1 MCRYAFKKLSIVL
14 AITLILFT
22 SNITFTHALIVTAPD
37 SVSNQYIQDLERVD
51 NDMYLLTKA
60 VIMGNYKENEI
71 NKSIKFI
78 ETLIND
84 LNIKVSKLPQEDTD
98 SILAIQSILNFYKIS
113 LMKIQSYLETKD
125 PDNLIDAIN
134 AFSLASSASKEL
146 ERIIGGAGK

>member
-1 MCRYAFKKLSIVL
+1 MFSKKLSIVL
-14 AITLILFT
+14 AIALILFT
-22 SNITFTHALIVTAPD
+22 SNITFTHAIIVTTPN

-60 VIMGNYKENEI
+60 VIMGDYKEDEI
-71 NKSIKFI
+71 DKSIKFI
-78 ETLIND
+78 ETLIDD
-84 LNIKVSKLPQEDTD
+84 LNIKVSKLPKKDTD

-146 ERIIGGAGK
+146 ERIISDAGK

>member
-1 MCRYAFKKLSIVL
+1 MFSKKLSIVL

-22 SNITFTHALIVTAPD
+22 SNITFTHAIIVTTPN

-60 VIMGNYKENEI
+60 VIMGDYKEDEI
-71 NKSIKFI
+71 DKSIKFI
-78 ETLIND
+78 ETLIDD
-84 LNIKVSKLPQEDTD
+84 LNIKVSKLPKKDTD

-146 ERIIGGAGK
+146 ERIISDAGK

>member
-1 MCRYAFKKLSIVL
+1 MFSKKLSIVL

-22 SNITFTHALIVTAPD
+22 SNITFTHAIIVTTPN

-60 VIMGNYKENEI
+60 VIMGDYKEDEI
-71 NKSIKFI
+71 DKSIKFI
-78 ETLIND
+78 ETLIDD
-84 LNIKVSKLPQEDTD
+84 LNVKVSKLPKKDTD

-146 ERIIGGAGK
+146 ERIISDAGK